1 MSCYSFYTDN
11 LHLNVGSYYN
21 ACINQ
26 HIQVYSPDMYIFD
39 WIYYLNKHPDLRING
54 VVSEEKAIQHWKN
67 HGIFEERT
75 VKMYIHGQVYYLNT
89 Y

>member
-1 MSCYSFYTDN
+1 
-11 LHLNVGSYYN
+11 
-21 ACINQ
+21 
-26 HIQVYSPDMYIFD
+26 MYIFD